1 MSETNESIREAVLS
15 DTPRGRLA
23 RLVALGLD
31 HTRDISSWSV
41 DYQLEMLQCADAIIS
56 QGWIEKE
63 D

>member
-1 MSETNESIREAVLS
+1 MSETNESIREAALS

-31 HTRDISSWSV
+31 NTRDISSWSV
-41 DYQLEMLQCADAIIS
+41 DYQVEMLQCADAIIS
-56 QGWIEKE
+56 HGWVEKE